1 MYSDRYSRRVVPL
14 KTAVRVLRK
23 TWNFSKL
30 FLLCSHIIMS
40 YPSDAHE
47 PIPRASIY
55 SWVGFVFRS
64 RLMQRRPAGFE
75 DIFHHLMFFNH
86 NKDPNSS
93 KPRLSTT
100 TSLTGSSVL
109 YWVTRLKL
117 KWDRERFNLPTGHR
131 GPRSDH
137 RASPVKRWTILRPSP
152 ITAYLSTIIIDFA

>member
-14 KTAVRVLRK
+14 KTAVRVLRI

-30 FLLCSHIIMS
+30 FLLYSHNIMS
-40 YPSDAHE
+40 YPFDAYE
-47 PIPRASIY
+47 PIPRAFIY
-55 SWVGFVFRS
+55 GWVGFVFRS
-64 RLMQRRPAGFE
+64 RLMRRRPAGFE
-75 DIFHHLMFFNH
+75 DVFHH

-152 ITAYLSTIIIDFA
+152 ITAYLSTIIIAFA